1 MGALIAANNYLGH
14 ASAMGK
20 KSHKKAAG
28 LTDEQKRAATRL
40 RAEWDRKRDVMDLR
54 QDTFGKNYRLGSQG
68 NVGQYLNGHIALN
81 YPALVKFCRG
91 LHVDPEEIYPEL
103 VHRVHGEQELDRRSD
118 LPPDAEEIAH
128 LYRQLSPKARDHI
141 KAFLRMAV
149 TLTRNGMDVNLEPD
163 ERYLEYEKDRENDP
177 VERRKERT

>member
-1 MGALIAANNYLGH
+1 MAAKRYFPQAISMGRK
-14 ASAMGK
+14 SRK
-20 KSHKKAAG
+20 KGAG
-28 LTDEQKRAATRL
+28 LTPEQKAAQLRL
-40 RAEWDRKRDVMDLR
+40 RAEWDRKRSVFKLS
-54 QDTFGKNYRLGSQG
+54 QDTFGREFDLGTQG

-81 YPALVKFCRG
+81 YPALIKFCRG

-103 VHRVHGEQELDRRSD
+103 VERVQGQRDHDRRAE

-163 ERYLEYEKDRENDP
+163 ERYIEYENARNNDKI
-177 VERRKERT
+177 ERRKEKTGK